1 MNTRAAILALGLML
15 SGSAITA
22 FPAHAQLFG
31 ESDEEKAARQA
42 HEDGQD
48 AQIKQ
53 LGDRIQQL
61 EDKARNLTES
71 LSTLTGA
78 NEELAHQ
85 IQDLRQKIDA
95 QQKDFA
101 YRLCM
106 LSAQQLGAGDQGLNC
121 GGTGVAPAP
130 AATAQGPATLAPGT
144 PLPPI
149 NSDQA
154 AAAPAPS
161 PDDASGAPQQLGK
174 PPGTL
179 GTLPSNAAS
188 PVGPS
193 AAPSRSAAPGQQGQY
208 DRAMNLLAKA
218 QYAEASAAFRSY
230 ADANPDDHD
239 LSAQAIY
246 WIGDIAYVQHDY
258 PGATRA
264 FAEQIKK
271 FPDSSRSPD
280 SMLKLGQSLLAEGQT
295 SGGCTTLAMLKTKY
309 PKAPPA
315 TLAAAAGAHK
325 AACR

>member
-1 MNTRAAILALGLML
+1 MKTRAAILAFGLML
-15 SGSAITA
+15 SGSAITT

-31 ESDEEKAARQA
+31 ESDEDKAARLA

-85 IQDLRQKIDA
+85 IQDLNRKIDA

-121 GGTGVAPAP
+121 GGTGVAPPP
-130 AATAQGPATLAPGT
+130 AGATAQGPATMAPGAA
-144 PLPPI
+144 LPPI
-149 NSDQA
+149 GGDQA
-154 AAAPAPS
+154 AAAPS

-179 GTLPSNAAS
+179 GTLPGNAAS

-193 AAPSRSAAPGQQGQY
+193 APPSRSAQGQY

-230 ADANPDDHD
+230 ADANPDSKD

-258 PGATRA
+258 PGAARA

-271 FPDSSRSPD
+271 YPDSSRSPD

-295 SGGCTTLAMLKTKY
+295 SGGCITLATLKKQY

-315 TLAAAAGAHK
+315 TLAAAAGARK

>member
-1 MNTRAAILALGLML
+1 MKIRAAILALSLML

-31 ESDEEKAARQA
+31 ESDEDKAARLA

-85 IQDLRQKIDA
+85 IQDLHQKIDA

-149 NSDQA
+149 SGEEA
-154 AAAPAPS
+154 ASAAAPS
-161 PDDASGAPQQLGK
+161 PDDASGAPVQLGK

-179 GTLPSNAAS
+179 GTLPGNAAS

-193 AAPSRSAAPGQQGQY
+193 APPSRSAQGQY

-295 SGGCTTLAMLKTKY
+295 SGGCTTLAMLKAKY

>member
-15 SGSAITA
+15 SGSAITT

-53 LGDRIQQL
+53 LGDRVQQL

-121 GGTGVAPAP
+121 GGTGVAPPP

-149 NSDQA
+149 SNDQS
-154 AAAPAPS
+154 APAPS

-174 PPGTL
+174 PSGTL
-179 GTLPSNAAS
+179 GTLPGNAAS

-193 AAPSRSAAPGQQGQY
+193 AAPSRSAPGQQGQY

>member
-1 MNTRAAILALGLML
+1 MKTRAAILALGLML

-53 LGDRIQQL
+53 LGDRVQQL

-85 IQDLRQKIDA
+85 IQDLNRKIDA

-121 GGTGVAPAP
+121 GGTGVAPPP
-130 AATAQGPATLAPGT
+130 AATAQGPATMAPGAA
-144 PLPPI
+144 LPPI
-149 NSDQA
+149 GGDQA
-154 AAAPAPS
+154 AAAPS
-161 PDDASGAPQQLGK
+161 PDDASGTPQQLGK

-179 GTLPSNAAS
+179 GTLPGNAAS

-193 AAPSRSAAPGQQGQY
+193 GPSSRSAAQGQGQY

-230 ADANPDDHD
+230 ADANPDDKD
-239 LSAQAIY
+239 LSGQAIY

-271 FPDSSRSPD
+271 YPDSSRSPD

-315 TLAAAAGAHK
+315 TLAAAAGARK

>member
-1 MNTRAAILALGLML
+1 M
-15 SGSAITA
+15 
-22 FPAHAQLFG
+22 
-31 ESDEEKAARQA
+31 
-42 HEDGQD
+42 
-48 AQIKQ
+48 
-53 LGDRIQQL
+53 
-61 EDKARNLTES
+61 
-71 LSTLTGA
+71 
-78 NEELAHQ
+78 
-85 IQDLRQKIDA
+85 
-95 QQKDFA
+95 
-101 YRLCM
+101 
-106 LSAQQLGAGDQGLNC
+106 
-121 GGTGVAPAP
+121 
-130 AATAQGPATLAPGT
+130 
-144 PLPPI
+144 
-149 NSDQA
+149 
-154 AAAPAPS
+154 
-161 PDDASGAPQQLGK
+161 GK

-179 GTLPSNAAS
+179 GTLPANAAS

-193 AAPSRSAAPGQQGQY
+193 AAPSRSAEGQY

-271 FPDSSRSPD
+271 YPDSSRSPD

-295 SGGCTTLAMLKTKY
+295 SGGCTSLAMLKTKY